1 MAALTL
7 TLTLTLTLA
16 LTLTLTLTLTLALTL
31 ALIRWRQR
39 AARRAELARQR
50 PLERAQRLA
59 CALDG
64 LRRGHESIPPNP
76 NLDPSPNPSPNPSPH
91 PHTSSRPHPSPN
103 PSPNPDPNPDPNQV
117 AYGAKGLNWY
127 CWGGGVYWYSQ
138 DKNAP
143 GMPSPMYQ
151 TVREVNADA
160 SAWG

>member
-1 MAALTL
+1 VAALTL

-16 LTLTLTLTLTLALTL
+16 LALTLTQSLALTL

-59 CALDG
+59 RALDG

-76 NLDPSPNPSPNPSPH
+76 NLDPNPNPSPN
-91 PHTSSRPHPSPN
+91 
-103 PSPNPDPNPDPNQV
+103 PNPDPNPDPNQV